1 VDAPPGIPRI
11 SVGPTTKP
19 PAPKG
24 LQIRVAEPSLK
35 VGGKPGKAAS
45 MVRRRSG
52 LSTITKVGIGVF
64 VVAVAV
70 GGIFTYRIFF
80 PAPSAAPIKSP
91 VIAKPIHPADASKV
105 ATDLL
110 AKAAAQAKADAGPN
124 VDADKDVAAAQT
136 APTPV
141 PTTDSSETQSVMAQ
155 SNIDSDVKVND
166 THIDTSAAASP
177 EFRNFVANANIGGV
191 FQGTPARAL
200 INGRIVR
207 EGQVLD
213 SVLGISFDRIDAN
226 KKVIYFK
233 DATGAVVSKDY

>member
-1 VDAPPGIPRI
+1 M
-11 SVGPTTKP
+11 
-19 PAPKG
+19 
-24 LQIRVAEPSLK
+24 L
-35 VGGKPGKAAS
+35 
-45 MVRRRSG
+45 RRRSG
-52 LSTITKVGIGVF
+52 IGLIAKAGIGVF

-80 PAPSAAPIKSP
+80 PAPAAAVPVKSP
-91 VIAKPIHPADASKV
+91 LIPKPIHPADATKA
-105 ATDLL
+105 ATDLSTKS
-110 AKAAAQAKADAGPN
+110 ATPGKPVDA
-124 VDADKDVAAAQT
+124 VADADKADTTPAEA

-141 PTTDSSETQSVMAQ
+141 ATTDSGGTQSVMVQ
-155 SNIDSDVKVND
+155 SNIDSDVKVNN
-166 THIDTSAAASP
+166 TQIDTSAAASP
-177 EFRNFVANANIGGV
+177 EFRDFVANANIGGV